1 MTAVNDIC
9 RVTDLDREICW
20 HCQSKAETPEPEVT
34 APTEPGVYGD
44 IPEAVYH
51 ADRGSLSH
59 SGALKLLPP
68 SCPAKFKES
77 LDAPP
82 EHQDYFDF
90 GHAAHAL
97 VLGTGL
103 EIVEVK
109 AKDWRTK
116 AAQAEKTAIH
126 VEGKVPLLTA
136 DLKAVRTM
144 AWKVREHSLASE
156 LLSNGQAEMS
166 LYWTDPATWT
176 RLRARIDW
184 MTQPGG
190 RLTFVDYKTTTS
202 ASPRPFSSSA
212 HKYGYHQQAAW
223 YTAAARELKLSDD
236 PRFLF
241 IAQEKEPPYL
251 VTVHEYGPED
261 IAIGNRL
268 NRRAIEIYAK
278 CEATG
283 EWPGYGDTI
292 HPMRL
297 PYWARYDSQEAGQ

>member
-1 MTAVNDIC
+1 MSDDWNDIC
-9 RVTDLDREICW
+9 RVTDLDRGICW
-20 HCQSKAETPEPEVT
+20 HCQAKTEPAAT

-44 IPEAVYH
+44 IPESVYH
-51 ADRGSLSH
+51 ADRTTLSH

-68 SCPAKFKES
+68 SCPAKFKEA
-77 LDAPP
+77 LDSPP

-103 EIVEVK
+103 DIVEVK
-109 AKDWRTK
+109 AKDWKTK
-116 AAQAEKTAIH
+116 AAQEQRKAIRA
-126 VEGKVPLLTA
+126 EGKVPLLSH
-136 DLKAVRTM
+136 DLEAIRAMAV
-144 AWKVREHSLASE
+144 KVREHPLAAE

-202 ASPRPFSSSA
+202 ASPRPFASSA
-212 HKYGYHQQAAW
+212 HKYGYHQQDAW
-223 YTAAARELKLSDD
+223 YTDGARELLLDD
-236 PRFLF
+236 NPRFVF

-261 IAIGNRL
+261 REIGARL
-268 NRRAIEIYAK
+268 NRRAIDIYAE
-278 CEATG
+278 CTATG
-283 EWPGYGDTI
+283 VWPGYGESI

-297 PYWARYDSQEAGQ
+297 PYWARHDTAEA